1 MRASRVLMV
10 VVSGLPLLAL
20 GCASGG
26 GAEVVDSGV
35 SGETGA
41 QGADFG
47 GDFRPI
53 EAESATLIV
62 RGLSCPKCAYNVNL
76 QLEKVDGVGET
87 HIDMG
92 AGEVKVTFDKLAAQ
106 RPSRSRLAKAVTD
119 AGFTVV
125 DIRTP

>member
-26 GAEVVDSGV
+26 GADVADSGV
-35 SGETGA
+35 SGGEAT
-41 QGADFG
+41 ADFSG
-47 GDFRPI
+47 EFRPI

-92 AGEVKVTFDKLAAQ
+92 AGEVKVMFDALAGQ
-106 RPSRSRLAKAVTD
+106 HPSKSRLAKAVTD

>member
-1 MRASRVLMV
+1 MV

-26 GAEVVDSGV
+26 GADVADTGV
-35 SGETGA
+35 SAEGA
-41 QGADFG
+41 SPDFG

-92 AGEVKVTFDKLAAQ
+92 AGEVKVKFDALAAQ
-106 RPSRSRLAKAVTD
+106 HPSRSRLAKAVTD

>member
-1 MRASRVLMV
+1 MRTSHVLTV
-10 VVSGLPLLAL
+10 AVAVLPMLAL
-20 GCASGG
+20 GCASGDK
-26 GAEVVDSGV
+26 ADLSGSASATE
-35 SGETGA
+35 SG
-41 QGADFG
+41 DFT

-53 EAESATLIV
+53 EADSATLVV

-76 QLEKVDGVGET
+76 QLEKVAGVGET

-92 AGEVKVTFDKLAAQ
+92 AGEVKVSFDALAAQ
-106 RPSRSRLAKAVTD
+106 HPSRSRLAQAITD